1 MSVEI
6 SGPPGAGKTVLVT
19 ALAVNA
25 RMCAEEEDDAE
36 VLIIGQFHPFYC
48 AGSEL
53 TNRYGRWYHT
63 PHLTG
68 CSPSRIRTFRCVLGV
83 LIDSNYR

>member
-25 RMCAEEEDDAE
+25 RMSSEGEDDAE

-48 AGSEL
+48 TGSEL
-53 TNRYGRWYHT
+53 MTLDTEGGIT
-63 PHLTG
+63 PHTLQAAARAASG
-68 CSPSRIRTFRCVLGV
+68 SSGVSSSPV
-83 LIDSNYR
+83 YRNHH